1 MSVYGRT
8 GANIVELDPLLALK
22 QDKTDTEHLE
32 TTDKTIVGAI
42 NEVRDMV
49 RDGSAKGALP
59 SGFNVDQ
66 VVYPGTYWLNSA
78 YTGTMPYDQP
88 AGGQQIYSILDVTAA
103 STTSGSYLTKQMCYR
118 VDVGNGYQINYI
130 YMRVRVGDN
139 WSVWQTMWRA
149 DGFANKKV
157 GDGFT
162 IDPNM
167 KLDLAPAASDKL
179 GGVIISGGG
188 LAMEQ
193 SGRLKLTPASESA
206 LGGVY
211 IYQNGGLEVNENG
224 GIRMKPATYQ
234 YMGGVI
240 IDDSLEVTET
250 GVLKLRS
257 S

>member
-8 GANIVELDPLLALK
+8 GTNIVELDPLLALK
-22 QDKTDTEHLE
+22 QDKTDNTLD
-32 TTDKTIVGAI
+32 TTNKTVVGAI

-49 RDGSAKGALP
+49 QDGSAKGTLP
-59 SGFNVDQ
+59 AGVDLNT
-66 VVYPGTYWLNSA
+66 VVHPGTYWLNGA
-78 YTGTMPYDQP
+78 YSNLPYNVP
-88 AGGQQIYSILDVTAA
+88 SGQQIYSILEATAA
-103 STTSGSYLTKQMCYR
+103 STTSGAYLTKQMCYR

-157 GDGFT
+157 GDGFV
-162 IDPNM
+162 IDANM

-224 GIRMKPATYQ
+224 GIRLKPASYNSI
-234 YMGGVI
+234 GGVI
-240 IDDSLEVTET
+240 IDDTGLSINET
-250 GVLKLRS
+250 GVLTTK
-257 S
+257 

>member
-8 GANIVELDPLLALK
+8 GTNIVELDPLLALK
-22 QDKTDTEHLE
+22 QDKTDNALD
-32 TTDKTIVGAI
+32 TTNKSVVGAI
-42 NEVRDMV
+42 NEVRGMI

-59 SGFNVDQ
+59 SGFDINT
-66 VVYPGTYWLNSA
+66 VVYPGTYWLNAA
-78 YTGTMPYDQP
+78 YEGDMPYDQP
-88 AGGQQIYSILDVTAA
+88 ASGQIYAILDVTAA
-103 STTSGSYLTKQMCYR
+103 STADHSYLTKQMCYR
-118 VDVGNGYQINYI
+118 VDAGNGYQINYI

-162 IDPNM
+162 IDSNM

-211 IYQNGGLEVNENG
+211 IYQNGGLEMANENG
-224 GIRMKPATYQ
+224 ALRLKPATYNTI
-234 YMGGVI
+234 GGVI
-240 IDDSLEVTET
+240 IDDTGLSINET
-250 GVLKLRS
+250 GVLTTK
-257 S
+257 

>member
-8 GANIVELDPLLALK
+8 GTNIVELDPILALK
-22 QDKTDTEHLE
+22 QDKTDTEHLD
-32 TTDKTIVGAI
+32 TTNKTIVGAI
-42 NEVRDMV
+42 NEVYDMV
-49 RDGSAKGALP
+49 QDGSAKGTLP
-59 SGFNVDQ
+59 SNIGLNY
-66 VVYPGTYWLNSA
+66 VVHPGTYWINSSHD
-78 YTGTMPYDQP
+78 GLPYVYP
-88 AGGQQIYSILDVTAA
+88 VGQTIYSILEVTAA
-103 STTSGSYLTKQMCYR
+103 STTSGSYLVKQMCYR

-162 IDPNM
+162 IDSNM

-211 IYQNGGLEVNENG
+211 IYQNGGLEMANENG
-224 GIRMKPATYQ
+224 GLRLKPATYNKI
-234 YMGGVI
+234 GGVI
-240 IDDSLEVTET
+240 IDDTGLEIDEV
-250 GVLKLRS
+250 GILKTK
-257 S
+257 